1 MYPLFPSLIAAAF
14 YAGAA
19 AYQGKC
25 LLQRTKPNKPILAL
39 IVLIA
44 ILFHGGALFLE
55 LRETAGLDLEFFNA
69 ASLIAYAII
78 IITLLA
84 SLRMPVEILLLP
96 PLLIGALTVLLAQ
109 LLPSGTV
116 HPVQQEP
123 GLMAHV
129 LLSILAYG
137 VLTIAAFQALFLLV
151 QDHQLKHKHPSG
163 LIRSFPPLQT
173 MESLLFSFLWAGW
186 GLLTLSLASGAIF
199 LENMFA
205 QHLVHKTFL
214 SCFAWIVFGG
224 LLLGR
229 MRMGWR
235 GHKAVRW
242 TLVGFCLLM
251 LAYFGSKLV
260 REFILHI

>member
-1 MYPLFPSLIAAAF
+1 MHPLFPSLIAAAF

-19 AYQGKC
+19 VYQGT
-25 LLQRTKPNKPILAL
+25 LLLRRLKPNKLILAS
-39 IVLIA
+39 IVFAAL
-44 ILFHGGALFLE
+44 LFHGGALFLE
-55 LRETAGLDLEFFNA
+55 LREIPGLDLEFFNA

-96 PLLIGALTVLLAQ
+96 PVIIGAITVLLAQ
-109 LLPSGTV
+109 FLPAGTV
-116 HPVQQEP
+116 HPIQQEP
-123 GLMAHV
+123 GLLTHV

-137 VLTIAAFQALFLLV
+137 LLAIAAFQALFLLA
-151 QDHQLKHKHPSG
+151 QNYQLKHKHPSG
-163 LIRSFPPLQT
+163 LIREFPPLQT

-186 GLLTLSLASGAIF
+186 ALLSLSLLSGWLF

-214 SCFAWIVFGG
+214 SCFAWLVFGV
-224 LLLGR
+224 LLWGR
-229 MRMGWR
+229 TRLGWR

-242 TLVGFCLLM
+242 TLAGFCLLM